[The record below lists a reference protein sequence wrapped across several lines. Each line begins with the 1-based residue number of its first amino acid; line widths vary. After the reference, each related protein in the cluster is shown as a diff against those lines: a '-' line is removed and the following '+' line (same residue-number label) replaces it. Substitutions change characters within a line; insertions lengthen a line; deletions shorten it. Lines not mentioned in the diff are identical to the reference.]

1 MAHGFKNVSKNHPCP
16 ICGKPD
22 WCGWQ
27 MDSDGRGDYTI
38 VCQRPEVRGNVA
50 GKDGNFYVF
59 ISETSGG
66 AYRYEEAAQ
75 CRRRREQWC
84 QEHGYKYKGEAVA
97 GGTSSGNVIRKS
109 QRVFEPVIVDDI
121 EPKSHEE
128 LDKIYRCLLQ
138 KLILEEIHTD
148 YLKKEG
154 WDNNLIEENL
164 IRSFPERDFVRCK
177 FKNYPSGNIYRKR
190 LAKELE
196 EKFGKGC
203 LKGVPG
209 AYIDHGGCW
218 TFAGPKGILFPLYDT
233 KGLIYGLRIRMD
245 FLDYPYERKSDPAC
259 DDWYTDDS
267 GINHFVVPMK
277 GTYIFSK
284 NGEKEWDKSG
294 GKYRPFTS
302 YKVNEE
308 EYEKGFVKNCY
319 KEGCEL
325 RNQVGVYWHRE
336 KDTSFLCYL
345 TEGEKKGIFANKKLH
360 SPVISFPGVS
370 SWAKLF
376 MGKKGE
382 RLIDLLAA
390 AGVKM
395 FVVAYD
401 ADKAVNKAV
410 LRQQHNLIE
419 KIKEEGFMV
428 ATAEWDVCNGKGLD
442 DLLAA
447 GIKPGY
453 ELVA

>member
-1 MAHGFKNVSKNHPCP
+1 MAHGFKNISKVQPCP
-16 ICGKPD
+16 ICGYPD

-27 MDSDGRGDYTI
+27 IDKEGRGYYTI
-38 VCQRPEVRGNVA
+38 VCHRADVRGDVLGRD
-50 GKDGNFYVF
+50 GKSYVF
-59 ISETSGG
+59 VNETYSG
-66 AYRYEEAAQ
+66 AFRYEEK
-75 CRRRREQWC
+75 EQRMQRQEEWLR
-84 QEHGYKYKGEAVA
+84 EHGYKSRKDAFGD
-97 GGTSSGNVIRKS
+97 TPSGSVTRTPRPK
-109 QRVFEPVIVDDI
+109 FEPVIIDNI

-128 LDKIYRCLLQ
+128 LDKIYRCLLH
-138 KLILEEIHTD
+138 KLTLEEIHSD

-154 WDNNLIEENL
+154 WDNDLIEENL

-196 EKFGKGC
+196 EEFGEGC

-209 AYIDHGGCW
+209 AYIDHGGHW

-245 FLDYPYERKSDPAC
+245 FLDYPYERKSDLAC

-267 GINHFVVPMK
+267 GINHFVVPLK
-277 GTYIFSK
+277 GTYTFND

-302 YKVNEE
+302 YHVDEE
-308 EYEKGFVKNCY
+308 EFKNGFVKNSY
-319 KEGCEL
+319 KDGCEL
-325 RNQVGVYWHRE
+325 KSQVGVYWKRE
-336 KDTSFLCYL
+336 RDTSFLCYL
-345 TEGEKKGIFANKKLH
+345 TEGEKKGIFANKKLRA
-360 SPVISFPGVS
+360 PVISFPGVS
-370 SWAKLF
+370 NWSKLF
-376 MGKKGE
+376 AGKKGE
-382 RLIDLLAA
+382 RLIDFLKE

-410 LRQQHNLIE
+410 MKQQDNLID
-419 KIKEEGFMV
+419 KLKEEGFMV
-428 ATAEWDVCNGKGLD
+428 ATAEWDACNGKGLD
-442 DLLAA
+442 DLLAS
-447 GIKPGY
+447 GIKPDY